1 MAKEQEPRWE
11 KARPQRQDLK
21 NILKNT
27 KKLEDMYLQVLQQKK
42 AIWEN
47 YLEEEKKKAEKN
59 GPTT

>member
-27 KKLEDMYLQVLQQKK
+27 KKLADMYLQVLQQKK

-47 YLEEEKKKAEKN
+47 YL
-59 GPTT
+59 